1 MTEGGRNDLVSVD
14 LEAVVVAVTDGRPR
28 VLTVGPDDAP
38 RLPAGALDARSDA
51 SLDLAMRRV
60 IGDQADLGVEYLE
73 QLYTFGNLDRLGP
86 RDPDEPRT
94 IGVGYLV
101 LTREAATTGRWV
113 NMHDLFPWEDRRRA
127 THDDDAGDGGGAHG
141 RDEVRRQA
149 VARLSAWAV
158 GDERRTRTV
167 QASWGLGAMPWDPVR
182 ALERYE
188 VLYEARLVPE
198 WWVDHDCVRP
208 DDVAAVGGMPL
219 AGDHRRVVATALS
232 RLRGKLTYRPLVFDL
247 LDPEFTL
254 TTLKRTVEALVGQR
268 LHTQNFRRMVDR
280 AGLVEGV
287 GRMAET
293 GGRPAELH
301 RFRPDVLTE
310 RPTAGLLHR

>member
-1 MTEGGRNDLVSVD
+1 MGRFKPGDNPDGRWDVADLVAVD

-28 VLTVGPDDAP
+28 VLTVGSDDAP
-38 RLPAGALDARSDA
+38 RLPAGALDATNDA

-60 IGDQADLGVEYLE
+60 IGDQADFGVEYLE
-73 QLYTFGNLDRLGP
+73 QLYTFGDVHRSGP
-86 RDPDEPRT
+86 PRAGESRA

-101 LTREAATTGRWV
+101 LTREAPTTGRWLDV
-113 NMHDLFPWEDRRRA
+113 HQLLPWEDRRLASMGRA
-127 THDDDAGDGGGAHG
+127 RAGADVADG
-141 RDEVRRQA
+141 V
-149 VARLSAWAV
+149 VARLTRWAD
-158 GDERRTRTV
+158 GEPDRTRTV
-167 QASWGLGAMPWDPVR
+167 QICWGLADTPWDPVR

-188 VLYEARLVPE
+188 LLYEAHLVPE
-198 WWVDHDCVRP
+198 WFVDHDEP
-208 DDVAAVGGMPL
+208 VGQVVSGTPL

-247 LDPEFTL
+247 LDERFTL
-254 TTLKRTVEALVGQR
+254 TTLQRTVEALTGQD

-287 GRMAET
+287 GHLAET

-301 RFRPDVLTE
+301 RFRPEVLTE
-310 RPTAGLLHR
+310 RPTAGLLH